1 MSMWITTEHPAIV
14 FEDSE
19 VGQLKKKI
27 WDAPEEE
34 INQILA
40 DYGVPSPPELGRPG
54 SYIQT
59 TVRQRVIEN
68 RRKND
73 IVIVPLGCTENHGR
87 HTITGLDTFMVTQIA
102 EAVRRHSVK
111 QSRPVNLA
119 FPPLNYG
126 GHPYHHIGMPGT
138 VIMPEEVVR
147 ETLINVMLGL
157 WNDGFRKQLFI
168 NNHGQLWI
176 LESALHEFMYRY
188 QLPGIFQILD
198 WHRGVREFFFPVERK
213 DSLETHFIHADEAET
228 AVALLMFPEEMV
240 DISITEKAEGKLFLP
255 GGHFDTSVDPHR
267 RPHRWSE
274 GEGHFAIE
282 IAATPEGVVGNPA
295 LATAAKAK
303 RPIAA
308 ILSYLTLTIDQ
319 ILKAFPAGTVPP
331 VEEVTLRSNEEMAP
345 YLKEPGS
352 PRWKPVYSLARR
364 GF

>member
-19 VGQLKKKI
+19 VGRLKKQI
-27 WDAPEEE
+27 WDASEEE
-34 INQILA
+34 IDKILA
-40 DYGVPSPPELGRPG
+40 DYEVPSLPELGKPG

-59 TVRQRVIEN
+59 TVRQQVIEN

-73 IVIVPLGCTENHGR
+73 VIIVPLGCTENHGR
-87 HTITGLDTFMVTQIA
+87 HTVTGLDTFMVTQIS
-102 EAVRRHSVK
+102 EAVRRHSAK
-111 QSRPVNLA
+111 QGPPVNLA

-138 VIMPEEVVR
+138 VIMLEEVVR

-228 AVALLMFPEEMV
+228 AVALLMFPEGMV
-240 DISITEKAEGKLFLP
+240 DMSLAEEAEGKMFLP
-255 GGHFDTSVDPHR
+255 GGHFDTSVDPYR

-282 IAATPEGVVGNPA
+282 IAATPEGVVGKPG

-319 ILKAFPAGTVPP
+319 ILEAFPPGTVPP
-331 VEEVTLRSNEEMAP
+331 VEEVTLRTEEEMAP

-352 PRWKPVYSLARR
+352 PGWKPVYSLPRR